1 LAAIVTGSVVVVAM
15 EEAEEVW
22 KDAASKFF
30 NSPPVGSTR
39 CCCVPVGR
47 FKGMTSPNC
56 GDVTVVVVVV
66 IVVVMVVDGSIVVD
80 EDEASDIWLRLLS
93 GLLLLFI
100 VT

>member
-1 LAAIVTGSVVVVAM
+1 M
-15 EEAEEVW
+15 EEEEVW
-22 KDAASKFF
+22 KDAPSSFF
-30 NSPPVGSTR
+30 SSSPVESTR

-56 GDVTVVVVVV
+56 GDVTVVVF
-66 IVVVMVVDGSIVVD
+66 VVVMVVDGSIVVD
-80 EDEASDIWLRLLS
+80 EDEASDTWLRLLS

>member
-1 LAAIVTGSVVVVAM
+1 M

-22 KDAASKFF
+22 KDAASSVLC
-30 NSPPVGSTR
+30 SPPVGSTR

-47 FKGMTSPNC
+47 FRGMTSPNC
-56 GDVTVVVVVV
+56 GDVTVAVVV

>member
-1 LAAIVTGSVVVVAM
+1 MVV
-15 EEAEEVW
+15 
-22 KDAASKFF
+22 F
-30 NSPPVGSTR
+30 
-39 CCCVPVGR
+39 
-47 FKGMTSPNC
+47 
-56 GDVTVVVVVV
+56 VV